1 MKTIYSFIVI
11 VLVFGF
17 TSCTSAD
24 NNIVEQ
30 TSLFESVR
38 SAYGVE
44 NVTYSIIGLTIFH
57 QFQQKICVMFSRLC
71 VRTAILNTIV
81 YVPRRM
87 VMRKWS
93 CPATIRLLP
102 VAV

>member
-24 NNIVEQ
+24 NDIVEQ

-44 NVTYSIIGLTIFH
+44 NVTYSITGVDNIPSVSTQLYTYLGEWL
-57 QFQQKICVMFSRLC
+57 
-71 VRTAILNTIV
+71 
-81 YVPRRM
+81 
-87 VMRKWS
+87 
-93 CPATIRLLP
+93 
-102 VAV
+102 

>member
-44 NVTYSIIGLTIFH
+44 NVTYSI
-57 QFQQKICVMFSRLC
+57 
-71 VRTAILNTIV
+71 
-81 YVPRRM
+81 
-87 VMRKWS
+87 
-93 CPATIRLLP
+93 
-102 VAV
+102 